1 MKRSSFL
8 QYTAIS
14 ELGVKPAKVWGYD
27 KKGKFV
33 CRLEINGAGIAVYT
47 GTKGQKR
54 VGDLSWE
61 RLVQRLQAD

>member
-8 QYTAIS
+8 QYTAVS
-14 ELGVKPAKVWGYD
+14 ALGVKPVRVWGYD

-47 GTKGQKR
+47 GKKGQKT

-61 RLVQRLQAD
+61 KLIQRLQAD